1 MNTIRAMDSY
11 EKRIFKLSNGIR
23 VLIIPSISK
32 TLTHVSVNILL
43 GEILEKLNEREM
55 THYAEH
61 LLGRFTSKKYKD
73 YKLIA
78 KELSSRGAE
87 TNASVS
93 EYQTTLYINGFYKD
107 LAYYADLLSN
117 VINGFHI
124 EKSLINQEKQAVIR
138 EITKYAS
145 DPEYVFHTKIC
156 KFTYK
161 KINQFKCD
169 NQQSILNL
177 KKYDEKDVYKYIHE
191 KITNNNIV
199 ISVTC
204 PSDKIKETEKIIKQY
219 FSFIDKNQKSKPV
232 AFSKQVK
239 NIKNRQIIWVKNNN
253 KVGNKVS
260 GININMRVYDDIKHM
275 SSFHIALMYF
285 KEIFFNFETGVF
297 YKKLRDTLGLVYY
310 VRFNYFVPMAYPRM
324 SIYDISTN
332 VSAVNLTK
340 TLKEI
345 IGILENLDVTDKDI
359 ESARNRI
366 NRRESQKEINTF
378 TSLNQHYM
386 KFMIYNRPI
395 MERSEI
401 KKRILDIDKN
411 VLKKEI
417 TRIKKKLLKKCLI
430 FYYSSTNLNTKLK
443 ANINRKFKYN
453 MCI

>member
-1 MNTIRAMDSY
+1 MDSR
-11 EKRIFKLSNGIR
+11 KKAIFKLSNGIR

-32 TLTHVSVNILL
+32 TLTHISINILL
-43 GEILEKLNEREM
+43 GETLEKMKEREM

-61 LLGRFTSKKYKD
+61 LLGRFTSTKYKD

-78 KELSSRGAE
+78 EELSRRGAE

-107 LAYYADLLSN
+107 LTYYADLLSN
-117 VINGFHI
+117 VVNGFQI
-124 EKSLINQEKQAVIR
+124 EKSLMNQEKQAVIR

-156 KFTYK
+156 RFTYK

-177 KKYDEKDVYKYIHE
+177 EKYGEKDVYKYVHN

-204 PSDKIKETEKIIKQY
+204 PFDKIKQTKEIIKQY
-219 FSFIDKNQKSKPV
+219 FSFINKNQKPKKI
-232 AFSKQVK
+232 AFSKQVRK
-239 NIKNRQIIWVKNNN
+239 INNRHIIWVKNNIKASN
-253 KVGNKVS
+253 NIS
-260 GININMRVYDDIKHM
+260 GINIDMRVYDDIMYM
-275 SSFHIALMYF
+275 SPFHIALMYF
-285 KEIFFNFETGVF
+285 KEIFFNFETGIF
-297 YKKLRDTLGLVYY
+297 YKRLRDALGLVYY
-310 VRFNYFVPMAYPRM
+310 VHFDYFISMAYPRM
-324 SIYDISTN
+324 SLYNISTN
-332 VSAVNLTK
+332 VSATNLTK

-345 IGILENLDVTDKDI
+345 ISILETLDVTDKDI

-366 NRRESQKEINTF
+366 NRRESQKKINTF

-386 KFMIYNRPI
+386 NFMIYKRPI
-395 MERSEI
+395 MERSQI
-401 KKRILDIDKN
+401 KKRILDIDQTI
-411 VLKKEI
+411 LKQEI
-417 TRIKKKLLKKCLI
+417 IRIKTHMLKKCLI
-430 FYYSSTNLNTKLK
+430 FYYSSTNFNTNLK